1 MSRVF
6 FLGSVLP
13 PLRVGGEP
21 PILFEE
27 LITLYRDNL
36 GKSDLE
42 KVKAVRLYV
51 DLKNVQKLLKNQPID
66 PRGNLNEKEL
76 DEAIVNQEN
85 LPEFLFDFLE
95 EFQEA
100 AEQLKHFSK
109 VLITY
114 FREMEKKEKGFLQG
128 YFRFER
134 EWRVLLTGYRAKKLG
149 IDPTGELQHEDFHDP
164 LVAEV
169 IAQKD
174 APFFE
179 FPFEYVQLGEKLK
192 EAKSPEE
199 QYHLMAEFRF
209 NRVGD
214 EVQDDPF
221 SIDYLL
227 GYLVQLMIVEDDF
240 AQSKRRGNEHLIDM
254 VKGNL

>member
-13 PLRVGGEP
+13 SLRIGGEP
-21 PILFEE
+21 QILFEE
-27 LITLYRDNL
+27 LIMLYRDNL
-36 GKSDLE
+36 SRSDLE
-42 KVKAVRLYV
+42 KVKAVRLYI

-66 PRGNLNEKEL
+66 PRGNLSEKEL
-76 DEAIVNQEN
+76 DEAIVNQEK
-85 LPEFLFDFLE
+85 LPEFLFDYLE
-95 EFQEA
+95 EFQETD
-100 AEQLKHFSK
+100 EQLKHFSK

-114 FREMEKKEKGFLQG
+114 FRDMEKKEKGFLKR

-192 EAKSPEE
+192 EVNSPEE

-209 NRVGD
+209 SRVAD

-240 AQSKRRGNEHLIDM
+240 AKSERRGNEHLIDM